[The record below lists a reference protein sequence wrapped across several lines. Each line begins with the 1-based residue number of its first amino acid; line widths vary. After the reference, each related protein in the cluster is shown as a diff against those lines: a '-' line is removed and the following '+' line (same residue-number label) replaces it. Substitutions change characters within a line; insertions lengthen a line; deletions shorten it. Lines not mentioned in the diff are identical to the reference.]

1 MGEKPTNSADETTPK
16 KKRHQLT
23 TQEIM
28 FCAAIAAKQSRS
40 QAYITAYGEWV
51 ERGGKR
57 FRRSLTTARQK
68 ASRLLKKGYIQ
79 RELERARDEVTKSLR
94 MDAKRWMRRIIERT
108 AIDPLDL
115 YEPDPDTGL
124 PTPKKLSDLTPAQR
138 RIVKG
143 VKVKRRRVSGKGGLI
158 EEVENAEYITHDPYK
173 ADELIGKH
181 LGFLKDPEPL
191 VQLLALLPSAAQ
203 DVIKRALVEAT
214 AQQQPAALPS
224 PDVPHLSGGGQSVES
239 GG

>member
-1 MGEKPTNSADETTPK
+1 MGENPTNSADETTPK
-16 KKRHQLT
+16 PKRLKPT
-23 TQEIM
+23 TKQIL
-28 FCAAIAAKQSRS
+28 FCQAVAAGHSRS
-40 QAYITAYGEWV
+40 QAYIMAYGEFY
-51 ERGGKR
+51 ERDGKR
-57 FRRSLTTARQK
+57 IRRSLDAARQQ
-68 ASRLLKKGYIQ
+68 AWELLQKPHVR
-79 RELERARDEVTKSLR
+79 RELERATKEAAKRVR
-94 MDAKRWMRRIIERT
+94 MDGRKWLKRIIERT

-115 YEPDPDTGL
+115 YEPDPETGL

-191 VQLLALLPSAAQ
+191 VQLLALLPSSAQ
-203 DVIKRALVEAT
+203 DIIRRALVEAT
-214 AQQQPAALPS
+214 GQGQPVAIEGVKATPE
-224 PDVPHLSGGGQSVES
+224 DTG
-239 GG
+239 